1 MPRKPPDPAAIVTAL
16 AALSEPSKRAAEASK
31 LLAQLAEVQ
40 KQVKE
45 IRRAAVQTLV
55 SEGWTYQEIADAIG
69 VERARAYQIGQGMS
83 GSTDAWYEKNR
94 K

>member
-1 MPRKPPDPAAIVTAL
+1 MPRKPPDPAAIV
-16 AALSEPSKRAAEASK
+16 AAVDAIAEPSKRAAEASR
-31 LLAQLAEVQ
+31 LLTQLAEVQ